1 MILNKPLSFYKE
13 EKQLF
18 ENELVQ
24 INKKL
29 FKLSMTRL
37 FVFLSII
44 FCGWFFFGNMKV
56 IIPVLIIGIALFFYL
71 VTIYSDLKFLK
82 QKTQELIKIN
92 QIEINVLNGDL
103 SDLSDGDQ
111 FKDPTHFYSYDIDLF
126 GN

>member
-1 MILNKPLSFYKE
+1 MILNIPLSFYKE
-13 EKQLF
+13 EKYLF

-56 IIPVLIIGIALFFYL
+56 IIPVLIIGIAFFFYL
-71 VTIYSDLKFLK
+71 VTIYSDLKL
-82 QKTQELIKIN
+82 
-92 QIEINVLNGDL
+92 LNRKHK
-103 SDLSDGDQ
+103 S
-111 FKDPTHFYSYDIDLF
+111 
-126 GN
+126 

>member
-29 FKLSMTRL
+29 FKLSITRL

-44 FCGWFFFGNMKV
+44 FCGWFFFE
-56 IIPVLIIGIALFFYL
+56 
-71 VTIYSDLKFLK
+71 T
-82 QKTQELIKIN
+82 
-92 QIEINVLNGDL
+92 
-103 SDLSDGDQ
+103 
-111 FKDPTHFYSYDIDLF
+111 
-126 GN
+126 